1 MRFTEDSHQSR
12 KGSDQMK
19 HLYLPLPIDTVRHAW
34 EEWRDAN
41 SSADDAIKLV
51 EVQGGCYL
59 VTAERPPRIFF
70 DLLKRFVERQT
81 GSFAGAR

>member
-1 MRFTEDSHQSR
+1 
-12 KGSDQMK
+12 MK

-41 SSADDAIKLV
+41 SGDDDAIKLV

-59 VTAERPPRIFF
+59 VTASRPPRIFF
-70 DLLKRFVERQT
+70 DLLRRFVAGQAA
-81 GSFAGAR
+81 SFAGVH